1 MLRTLLYFVGLAI
14 LLLVAYQLA
23 SWNGRVA
30 FDLPAYEFN
39 LLVITFPWPGYHIEA
54 SLGVLLLAMFLLTAL
69 VTVIYRFW
77 SLLKHSPGT
86 LGRKFGESRRRR
98 GYKALTQGMVAVAAG
113 DPDEA
118 RRHARKAETL
128 LDEPPLT
135 LLLSAQAAQL
145 NGDNRAAKR
154 YFEAMLENEETRFM
168 GLRGCLMQALGE
180 NDKAAALG
188 YAQRAHRIRPKTPWV
203 LTTMVELSEATG
215 QLTAAEQAIREAT
228 RHKALTP
235 AEGQRKRAVVLLE
248 QALAARKAGDADQAL
263 KLAREA
269 HKLEPALVPAT
280 ALLGELLI
288 AAGRGREA
296 GRMLEKAWAAQP
308 HPELVRVYRDL
319 APDEDGLARVSRL
332 AKLMIRAPEHPES
345 HLALA
350 EAALDADIWGE
361 ARRHLGRAT
370 AQETDGG
377 PSERVCRL
385 MARLEESEHGDAGKA
400 RSWLLRAGDAP
411 RDPAWVCGACGALAA
426 RWAAHCGACD
436 TFDSLAW
443 RRPVQVAPALGLAAP
458 DGPEPPPAPPPALPA
473 PVATKVPAKVAA
485 EPTGSAAEAQ
495 PPEPPRY

>member
-1 MLRTLLYFVGLAI
+1 
-14 LLLVAYQLA
+14 
-23 SWNGRVA
+23 
-30 FDLPAYEFN
+30 
-39 LLVITFPWPGYHIEA
+39 
-54 SLGVLLLAMFLLTAL
+54 
-69 VTVIYRFW
+69 
-77 SLLKHSPGT
+77 
-86 LGRKFGESRRRR
+86 
-98 GYKALTQGMVAVAAG
+98 
-113 DPDEA
+113 
-118 RRHARKAETL
+118 
-128 LDEPPLT
+128 
-135 LLLSAQAAQL
+135 
-145 NGDNRAAKR
+145 
-154 YFEAMLENEETRFM
+154 
-168 GLRGCLMQALGE
+168 
-180 NDKAAALG
+180 
-188 YAQRAHRIRPKTPWV
+188 
-203 LTTMVELSEATG
+203 MVELSEATG

-296 GRMLEKAWAAQP
+296 GRMLEKAWPAQP

-385 MARLEESEHGDAGKA
+385 MARLEESYPREAENVLVTHPSVADAAVFGVPNEDFGEEVKA
-400 RSWLLRAGDAP
+400 VVQPL
-411 RDPAWVCGACGALAA
+411 DPSAA
-426 RWAAHCGACD
+426 
-436 TFDSLAW
+436 
-443 RRPVQVAPALGLAAP
+443 
-458 DGPEPPPAPPPALPA
+458 GPELERELIEFCQSQLAKIKCPRSVDFEAELPRH
-473 PVATKVPAKVAA
+473 
-485 EPTGSAAEAQ
+485 PTGKLYKRLLKD
-495 PPEPPRY
+495 RYWGGRSSRIV